1 MPSGPSLARG
11 QWGRI
16 GIAVVLAAAAAL
28 LIGVATNAASSR
40 GASNAPKGSG
50 VATVQRRDLV
60 ATDTESGTLSYA
72 DPQTIF
78 NRLSGTIT
86 WLPGIGQVIKAGGTL
101 YKVSGQPVILMDGPV
116 PAYRDLSD
124 GVTDGPDVKEL
135 KQNLVAL
142 GFDPSHQITINDTF
156 DSATTTAVEA
166 WQASLGETQTG
177 VVSLG
182 DVVFLPGS
190 QRITQVNTVL
200 GSTGG
205 SSSGSGASSS
215 TGASLHLG
223 PAQAEFVSL
232 TTAPTT
238 TSTTATSTTPPPAA
252 TTAADATTS
261 TTTTDTWT
269 TSSATTSQNCPTAS
283 TISGASAAAAQR
295 AASDCPLPNNPDQ
308 KSSSQELQLEALI
321 ALLKAET
328 AELRQKNAASSGSSP
343 SGRSGSGSGSG
354 SGTASGAGLAGGASG
369 ASGGSGRSSGSTG
382 ASSASSFSG
391 GTSGSSGSASGASSS
406 GASSGGTAQSILQST
421 STQVVVTVDLDATKQ
436 SEAVVGEPVSVELP
450 DGTSVD
456 GKITEVSPV
465 AQTSSS
471 SSSSSGGSGGGSG
484 SSGGSSSPSAT
495 IPVTIALSGHRK
507 IHGLDQAAVS
517 VNFEQQKATNVLSV
531 PVTALIATA
540 GGNYAVQEAG
550 APHQLLP
557 VTPGLF
563 AAGYVQISGSQ
574 ITPGLQVTD
583 SQG

>member
-1 MPSGPSLARG
+1 MPSRPSLARG

-40 GASNAPKGSG
+40 GASNAPKASG

-86 WLPGIGQVIKAGGTL
+86 WLPGIGQVVKAGGTL

-116 PAYRDLSD
+116 PAYRDLSE

-135 KQNLVAL
+135 EQNLVAL
-142 GFDPSHQITINDTF
+142 GFDPNHQITIDDTF

-205 SSSGSGASSS
+205 ASSGSGSGST

-232 TTAPTT
+232 TT
-238 TSTTATSTTPPPAA
+238 TTATTTTTTASTATTSGSTTSSTTTPP
-252 TTAADATTS
+252 D
-261 TTTTDTWT
+261 
-269 TSSATTSQNCPTAS
+269 CPTPTTVA
-283 TISGASAAAAQR
+283 GASAAAAQR
-295 AASDCPLPNNPDQ
+295 AASDCPLPNKPDQ
-308 KSSSQELQLEALI
+308 KSNSQELQLEALI

-328 AELRQKNAASSGSSP
+328 AELRQKNASSSGSST
-343 SGRSGSGSGSG
+343 SGRSGSSSGSGSGSG
-354 SGTASGAGLAGGASG
+354 SASGVGGRLGQRRSLKRQR
-369 ASGGSGRSSGSTG
+369 GGERRVQHQWRKQRILGQREWRHLQRCVKRRDHRPVDPAEHLDPGRR
-382 ASSASSFSG
+382 
-391 GTSGSSGSASGASSS
+391 
-406 GASSGGTAQSILQST
+406 
-421 STQVVVTVDLDATKQ
+421 D
-436 SEAVVGEPVSVELP
+436 
-450 DGTSVD
+450 
-456 GKITEVSPV
+456 
-465 AQTSSS
+465 
-471 SSSSSGGSGGGSG
+471 
-484 SSGGSSSPSAT
+484 
-495 IPVTIALSGHRK
+495 R
-507 IHGLDQAAVS
+507 
-517 VNFEQQKATNVLSV
+517 
-531 PVTALIATA
+531 
-540 GGNYAVQEAG
+540 
-550 APHQLLP
+550 
-557 VTPGLF
+557 
-563 AAGYVQISGSQ
+563 
-574 ITPGLQVTD
+574 
-583 SQG
+583 